1 MIKIAITGPESSG
14 KTTFCQLLAKELN
27 CQWIPEYAR
36 EYLENKSEYS
46 LYDLDLMA
54 QEQCKRW
61 QSVENQSLVIY
72 DTEMLVYKIW
82 SQVKF
87 GQTTEVIDKLYLKQE
102 IDHYFLCKPDIPWE
116 YDPLRENPENR
127 DELFEMYLKELEDKN
142 RPFSILAGNL
152 ENRILAAKETIGAKF
167 RSFE

>member
-14 KTTFCQLLAKELN
+14 KTTLCRQLAKEHH

-36 EYLENKSEYS
+36 EYLANKSEYS
-46 LYDLDLMA
+46 LSDLDLMA

-61 QSVENQSLVIY
+61 QSAENQNLVIY

-82 SQVKF
+82 SAFKF
-87 GQTTEVIDKLYLKQE
+87 GQTTEVIDRLYLQQE

-127 DELFEMYLKELEDKN
+127 DELFDRYLKEMEDKN
-142 RPFSILAGNL
+142 RSFSVLSGSI
-152 ENRILAAKETIGAKF
+152 EKRTKEASRLI
-167 RSFE
+167 FELIK

>member
-14 KTTFCQLLAKELN
+14 KTTLCRQLAKEYL

-36 EYLENKSEYS
+36 EYLANKSEYS
-46 LYDLDLMA
+46 LSDLDIMA
-54 QEQCKRW
+54 KEQFNRW
-61 QSVENQSLVIY
+61 QSAENQNLVIY

-87 GQTTEVIDKLYLKQE
+87 GQTTEVIDKLYVQQE

-127 DELFEMYLKELEDKN
+127 DELFGRYLKEMEDN
-142 RPFSILAGNL
+142 NLSFSVLSGSI
-152 ENRILAAKETIGAKF
+152 EKRIKEASQLI
-167 RSFE
+167 FELIK